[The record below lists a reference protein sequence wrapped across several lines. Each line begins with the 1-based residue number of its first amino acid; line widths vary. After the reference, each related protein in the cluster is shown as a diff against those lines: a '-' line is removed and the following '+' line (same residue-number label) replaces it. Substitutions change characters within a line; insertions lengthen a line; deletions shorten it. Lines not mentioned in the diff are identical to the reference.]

1 MDYTEAPGVVEA
13 PDERRVRSLARTFVF
28 TSAQSNTRLHEGF
41 FNALLSY
48 CKTRNAELHVS
59 RYTYNKGA
67 FSEASVKPGAEQA
80 SDKDQVWF
88 DPRIEDY
95 VSDESLQV
103 APGLVWCGE
112 LNILPTAVRPLTR
125 FRTYT
130 RKCSSIIPHAKMAME
145 SVPTMKDEPAK
156 FLYTTGTVTLRNY
169 IQKAAGQIAEFHHVF
184 GALVVEVDDTGNWWA
199 RQLNADK
206 SGAFYDLD
214 RRYFPDGSITQERV
228 RAITHGDIHGC
239 KLNPAV
245 KAAVWY
251 SLDGQI
257 SVVDALEPQEQH
269 FHDTV
274 DFMARNHHNI
284 GDPHFLHEVAARTN
298 DSVEKEFT
306 DTGRFLSSVAFRE
319 WSQHYII
326 VSNHDQAILRWL
338 RNHTAFY
345 DARNAAYWLEL
356 NLRCFKDQEKG
367 LKPRP
372 FEYALKPCISR
383 SKQPWFV
390 FIHED
395 ESHVLPGGIECGLHG
410 HLGPNG
416 ARGTPKNL
424 AVIGKANTGHTHSAG
439 IVDGVYTAGVY
450 GDLDMGYN
458 KGPSSWSHSAILTY
472 LNGKRAIIT
481 FNNGKFWR

>member
-48 CKTRNAELHVS
+48 CKTRNAELHIS

-67 FSEASVKPGAEQA
+67 FSEASVKPGSEQA

-95 VSDESLQV
+95 VSDESMQV

-145 SVPTMKDEPAK
+145 SVPTMKDDPAK

-184 GALVVEVDDTGNWWA
+184 GALVVEVDDAGNWWA
-199 RQLNADK
+199 RQLNAEK

-214 RRYFPDGSITQERV
+214 RMYHPDGLITEARV
-228 RAITHGDIHGC
+228 RAITHGDIHGN
-239 KLNPAV
+239 KLNREV
-245 KAAVWY
+245 SRAVWV
-251 SLDGQI
+251 GPA
-257 SVVDALEPQEQH
+257 SVVDTLSPQEQH

-274 DFMARNHHNI
+274 DFTARNHHNI
-284 GDPHFLHEVAARTN
+284 GDPHFLHRVASSDA
-298 DSVEKEFT
+298 DSVEQEF
-306 DTGRFLSSVAFRE
+306 DKTGRFLSKVAFRE
-319 WSQHYII
+319 WSEHYII

-338 RNHTAFY
+338 KNHTAFY
-345 DARNAAYWLEL
+345 DGRNSRFWLKL
-356 NLRCFKDQEKG
+356 NYECICAQERG
-367 LKPRP
+367 DVPRP
-372 FEYALKPCISR
+372 FYYALWPCISDDKR
-383 SKQPWFV
+383 PWFTPV
-390 FIHED
+390 FED
-395 ESHVLPGGIECGLHG
+395 ESLVLPGGIECGLHG